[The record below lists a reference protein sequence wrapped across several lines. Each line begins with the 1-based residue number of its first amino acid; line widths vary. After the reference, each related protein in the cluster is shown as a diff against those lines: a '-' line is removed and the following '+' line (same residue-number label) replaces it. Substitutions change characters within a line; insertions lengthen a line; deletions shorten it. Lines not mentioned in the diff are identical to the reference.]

1 MGNETIIEAPSLEE
15 ALEQGAAKLGV
26 SASEVEHE
34 VLEEGS
40 KKHFGFGNAKPF
52 VVRVFLPEA
61 DVVHEPSEE
70 IEDDSFEAEAMPGQG
85 FNSVDAT
92 DLTDEQID
100 AIADEAIAT
109 IKKIADCCG
118 APNIEIEEYEG
129 DEGEVI
135 LDIVGDDLA
144 FLIGRHGRTIDALQT
159 VTSAIVTKKMGIHFP
174 ITVDVEGYR
183 HRRKQKVIEIAM
195 KAAERAKRS
204 GRSVSLRPMSPQERR
219 IVHIALR
226 EVQGVTSSSEGIGE
240 KRHVVVV
247 VVD

>member
-26 SASEVEHE
+26 SVEEVEHE

-52 VVRVFLPEA
+52 VVRVFLPEIDA
-61 DVVHEPSEE
+61 AGESSEE
-70 IEDDSFEAEAMPGQG
+70 SEEESLENIAPEQT
-85 FNSVDAT
+85 FNSIDAA

-100 AIADEAIAT
+100 TIADEAIAT

-118 APNIEIEEYEG
+118 APGIEIEEYEG

-204 GRSVSLRPMSPQERR
+204 GRPVSLRPMSPQERR

-240 KRHVVVV
+240 KRHVVVL